1 MRCCMEGKMKH
12 KKALLAG
19 LAAALFVA
27 AFAWAVLSVPEAPPA
42 DDSAR
47 TRRYEGNTLSLEKDG
62 RTVWQLTAES
72 IEAGLDGKEAEARN
86 IEAVFHEDDGRELKL
101 AAPHAHYD
109 MTSKD
114 LVVDGGVQVETSDG
128 IRLTSREVIWSSEKE
143 TLAAVGD
150 ALLTQEEEKL
160 RVSAERIESSDGFAR
175 FTASGKDGRKARIE
189 KGSGVK

>member
-1 MRCCMEGKMKH
+1 MQCCMEGKMKH

-47 TRRYEGNTLSLEKDG
+47 TLRYEGNTLSLEKDG

-86 IEAVFHEDDGRELKL
+86 IEAVFHEEDGRELKL

-114 LVVDGGVQVETSDG
+114 LVVDGGVKVETSDG

-143 TLAAVGD
+143 TPCSRRR
-150 ALLTQEEEKL
+150 K
-160 RVSAERIESSDGFAR
+160 RSFA
-175 FTASGKDGRKARIE
+175 
-189 KGSGVK
+189 

>member
-1 MRCCMEGKMKH
+1 MKH

-47 TRRYEGNTLSLEKDG
+47 TLRYEGNTLSLEKDG

-175 FTASGKDGRKARIE
+175 FTASGKDGQKARIE

>member
-1 MRCCMEGKMKH
+1 MQCCMEGKMKH

-47 TRRYEGNTLSLEKDG
+47 TLRYEGNTLSLEKDG

-86 IEAVFHEDDGRELKL
+86 IEAVFHEEDGRELKL

-114 LVVDGGVQVETSDG
+114 LVVDGGVKVETSDG

-189 KGSGVK
+189 KGSRVK

>member
-1 MRCCMEGKMKH
+1 MKH
-12 KKALLAG
+12 RKTLLAV

-27 AFAWAVLSVPEAPPA
+27 AFAWAVLTVPEAPA
-42 DDSAR
+42 LDDSAR
-47 TRRYEGNTLSLEKDG
+47 TLRYEGNTLSMEKDG
-62 RTVWQLTAES
+62 RTVWQLTAEA
-72 IEAGLDGKEAEARN
+72 IEASTDGKAAEARN
-86 IEAVFHEDDGRELKL
+86 IEGVFHEDDGRKLKL

-114 LVVDGGVQVETSDG
+114 LVIDGGVKVESSDG
-128 IRLTSREVIWSSEKE
+128 IRLTSREIIWSSEKE

-175 FTASGKDGRKARIE
+175 FTASGKDGKKARIE
-189 KGSGVK
+189 KGSGAK